1 MRNKFLPAAVAA
13 IALLFSVF
21 RAPTLHGQST
31 TAPSPAPTST
41 QSSTPSNESRDLN
54 SAPQTSAP
62 TDNLSREA
70 NPGDPLLDV
79 PPLPK
84 GKVTMEGGTVAKID
98 PIRNRLLLQPFGGKE
113 KMKLWFDERSHIYR
127 DGRETTQAAIRQ
139 GDRIYVDTMLDGP
152 HVFARNI
159 RIVSERIS
167 ADVTGQVVAFN
178 AGGNMTVRDRLSSS
192 DLTFKLA
199 PATRVNNLQGQ
210 TMGLSDVA
218 PGAIVSVHL
227 LPGERTGVD
236 QIKVLARPGEI
247 FTFSG
252 RITNIDLRNGMM
264 AVNNQSDNEI
274 YDIAFDSGDGASLE
288 RLRMGNDVVV
298 KAIFTGKGYRA
309 DSISPGT
316 VSVTPE

>member
-1 MRNKFLPAAVAA
+1 MRNHYLTA
-13 IALLFSVF
+13 IAGFIFLATTLVGPVL
-21 RAPTLHGQST
+21 RAQSSAVSNQSSAPGQSSAEQKQASDSSVS
-31 TAPSPAPTST
+31 APSAGV
-41 QSSTPSNESRDLN
+41 
-54 SAPQTSAP
+54 
-62 TDNLSREA
+62 DNLSREA

-98 PIRNRLLLQPFGGKE
+98 PIRNRLVLAPFGAKE
-113 KMKLWFDERSHIYR
+113 KMKLWFDERTHFYR
-127 DGRETTQAAIRQ
+127 DGRETTQAAIHQ
-139 GDRIYVDTMLDGP
+139 GDRVYADTMLDGP

-159 RIVSERIS
+159 RIVSERTS
-167 ADVTGQVVAFN
+167 ADVTGQVVALN
-178 AGGNMTVRDRLSSS
+178 PGGNLTVRDRLSGS
-192 DLTFKLA
+192 DLTFRVA
-199 PATRVNNLQGQ
+199 QETRASNLQGQ
-210 TMGLSDVA
+210 AVNLSDVTS
-218 PGAIVSVHL
+218 GSIVSVHL
-227 LPGERTGVD
+227 LPGARTGVD
-236 QIKVLARPGEI
+236 QIRVLARPGET

>member
-1 MRNKFLPAAVAA
+1 MRNKFLPAAFAAVA
-13 IALLFSVF
+13 LFCTVF
-21 RAPTLHGQST
+21 LASSLEGQST
-31 TAPSPAPTST
+31 TIPSDAPTSK
-41 QSSTPSNESRDLN
+41 QSSTVPSQNGDL
-54 SAPQTSAP
+54 SAAPQNSQP
-62 TDNLSREA
+62 TDNLGREA

-84 GKVTMEGGTVAKID
+84 GKVTMEGGTVAKFD
-98 PIRNRLLLQPFGGKE
+98 PIRNRLVLNPFGGKE
-113 KMKLWFDERSHIYR
+113 KMKLWFDERTHIYR

-159 RIVSERIS
+159 RIVNERTS

-178 AGGNMTVRDRLSSS
+178 GGGNMTVRDRLSGS
-192 DLTFKLA
+192 DLTLKLA
-199 PATRVNNLQGQ
+199 PATRVNTLQGQ
-210 TMGLSDVA
+210 TLGLSEVTA
-218 PGAIVSVHL
+218 GAIVSVHL

-274 YDIAFDSGDGASLE
+274 YDIAFNPNDGTSLD
-288 RLRMGNDVVV
+288 RLKMGNDVVV
-298 KAIFTGKGYRA
+298 KAIFTGTGYRA
-309 DSISPGT
+309 DTISP
-316 VSVTPE
+316 E

>member
-1 MRNKFLPAAVAA
+1 MRNKFLPAAAA
-13 IALLFSVF
+13 AMALLFSVF
-21 RAPTLHGQST
+21 RAPTLDGKST
-31 TAPSPAPTST
+31 TAPSNAPTST
-41 QSSTPSNESRDLN
+41 QSSTASNESGNLN
-54 SAPQTSAP
+54 PAPQTSAP
-62 TDNLSREA
+62 DNLSREA

-127 DGRETTQAAIRQ
+127 DGRETTQAAIRH

-167 ADVTGQVVAFN
+167 ADVTGQVIAFN
-178 AGGNMTVRDRLSSS
+178 AGGNMTVRDRLSAS

-210 TMGLSDVA
+210 AIGLSDVA

-274 YDIAFDSGDGASLE
+274 YDIAFNP
-288 RLRMGNDVVV
+288 ND
-298 KAIFTGKGYRA
+298 RA
-309 DSISPGT
+309 
-316 VSVTPE
+316 